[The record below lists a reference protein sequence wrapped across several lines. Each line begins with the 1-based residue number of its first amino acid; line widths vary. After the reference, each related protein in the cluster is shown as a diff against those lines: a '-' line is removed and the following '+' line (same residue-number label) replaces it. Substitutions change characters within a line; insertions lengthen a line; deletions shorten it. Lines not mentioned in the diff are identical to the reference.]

1 MLARIRWMFV
11 WSVVLGLGVLPA
23 SSRGESVPND
33 KRLPKGTVAYVTLRN
48 MTEFRT
54 KFGQTMLGQML
65 ADQAMQPLI
74 KNIQEKLSEGLET
87 FQRESGFSVTEL
99 MSIPEG
105 EVTLS
110 VTLGPNAGQ
119 FALTTLMDFT
129 GKEDLFQKAL
139 ERMNQEMEKKGVAR
153 VEEEIE
159 GTPAQLIRVPAD
171 ESPIKLIPAYVVKD
185 KNFVF
190 STHTDSLK
198 SVLARWAGDHDETL
212 ASSDAYRTILDRC
225 RGEST
230 DASPLMTWFIDP
242 LAMARGGLSVDPNM
256 AFQAAMAMGVMQ
268 QIGVDKLKGMGGTS
282 DMAVGDFD
290 GYSRT
295 FLFAETS
302 AKSVMNLMQ
311 FDEGAAGPPAWVSSD
326 VLSFSSTRW
335 NLEKAYNTVESL
347 VDMFAGP
354 GTTARQLDQ
363 LAENAEIGNLHLKK
377 DLIDH
382 MTGSYVSVT
391 DQVGQGAEARVRML
405 WALELRNA
413 NAMKGVMA
421 RIAGIEGFPG
431 TQRDFQGETIYEF
444 TIPEGA
450 LENLGVPNLT
460 RLQAGGADD
469 SGETTVGMAVAD
481 QRLLLAFDVTL
492 LEQVIRGPGDRE
504 PLAGSPVYK
513 KVAARFPAR
522 ASAIGFSRGDLQ
534 LESLLETLKSGVLQ
548 QATQGQLDLD
558 IDPTLLPSAEV
569 LRKYTAPSGSYMES
583 DEKGLRWTNFTLRN

>member
-11 WSVVLGLGVLPA
+11 WTVVLGLGMFPA
-23 SSRGESVPND
+23 VGRGESAPND
-33 KRLPKGTVAYVTLRN
+33 KRLPKGTVAYMSIRN

-54 KFGQTMLGQML
+54 KFGQTMMGQML
-65 ADQAMQPLI
+65 ADPAMQPLI
-74 KNIQEKLSEGLET
+74 NSIQGKLADSLEKL
-87 FQRESGFSVTEL
+87 QRETGFSVSEL
-99 MSIPEG
+99 LSIPEG
-105 EVTLS
+105 ETTLS

-129 GKEDLFQKAL
+129 GRDELFQKVL
-139 ERMNQEMEKKGVAR
+139 ERMHQEMEKNGIAR

-171 ESPIKLIPAYVVKD
+171 ESPVKVVPAYVVKD
-185 KNFVF
+185 KTFIF

-198 SVLARWAGDHDETL
+198 SVLARWGGDHDETL
-212 ASSDAYRTILDRC
+212 ASSDTYRAILDRC
-225 RGEST
+225 RGES
-230 DASPLMTWFIDP
+230 DSAPLMTWYVDP
-242 LAMARGGLSVDPNM
+242 LAIVRGGLSVDPNM

-268 QIGVDKLKGMGGTS
+268 QIGVDKLKGLGGTS

-290 GYSRT
+290 SYSRT
-295 FLFAETS
+295 VLFADSS
-302 AKSVMNLMQ
+302 AKGIMNLMQ
-311 FDEGAAGPPAWVSSD
+311 FDEGAAGPPAWVTSD

-354 GTTARQLDQ
+354 GTTSRQLDE

-377 DLIDH
+377 DLIDQ

-391 DQVGQGAEARVRML
+391 DQVGQGSEARVRML
-405 WALELRNA
+405 WAFELRNA
-413 NAMKGVMA
+413 NAMKGVLA

-460 RLQAGGADD
+460 RLQAGGADN
-469 SGETTVGMAVAD
+469 SGEQTVGMAVAD
-481 QRLLLAFDVTL
+481 QRMLLAVDVTL
-492 LEQVIRGPGDRE
+492 LEKVIRGPGDRE
-504 PLAGSPVYK
+504 LLSASPVYK
-513 KVAARFPAR
+513 KVAERFPAR
-522 ASAIGFSRGDLQ
+522 AASIGFSRGDLQ
-534 LESLLETLKSGVLQ
+534 LESLLETLKSGMLQ
-548 QATQGQLDLD
+548 QATQGQLDLE
-558 IDPTLLPSAEV
+558 IDPALLPSAEV
-569 LRKYTAPSGSYMES
+569 LKKHTAPSGSYMES
-583 DEKGLRWTNFTLRN
+583 DEKGLRWTSFQLRN

>member
-1 MLARIRWMFV
+1 MLSRIRRMFV
-11 WSVVLGLGVLPA
+11 WSVVLGLGVIPA
-23 SSRGESVPND
+23 VSRGESVPND
-33 KRLPKGTVAYVTLRN
+33 RRLPKGTVAYMTVRN
-48 MTEFRT
+48 MTEFRA
-54 KFGQTMLGQML
+54 KFGQTMMGQMM
-65 ADQAMQPLI
+65 ADQALQPLI
-74 KNIQEKLSEGLET
+74 NSIQGKLSDSLEK
-87 FQRESGFSVTEL
+87 FQRDSGFSVSEL
-99 MSIPEG
+99 LSIPEG
-105 EVTLS
+105 ETTIS

-119 FALTTLMDFT
+119 FALTALMDFT
-129 GKEDLFQKAL
+129 GREELFQKVL
-139 ERMNQEMEKKGVAR
+139 DRMQQEMEKNGVAR
-153 VEEEIE
+153 IEEEIE
-159 GTPAQLIRVPAD
+159 GSPAQLIRVPAD
-171 ESPIKLIPAYVVKD
+171 ESPIKLVPAYVVKD
-185 KNFVF
+185 KTFIF

-198 SVLARWAGDHDETL
+198 SVLVRWGGDHDETL
-212 ASSDAYRTILDRC
+212 ASSDTFRTILERC
-225 RGEST
+225 RGDAT
-230 DASPLMTWFIDP
+230 DAAPLMTWFIDP
-242 LAMARGGLSVDPNM
+242 LAIVRGGLSVDPNM

-268 QIGVDKLKGMGGTS
+268 QIGVDKMKGMGGTS

-295 FLFAETS
+295 FLFAESS
-302 AKSVMNLMQ
+302 AKGVMNLMQ
-311 FDEGAAGPPAWVSSD
+311 FDDGAAGPPAWVTSD

-354 GTTARQLDQ
+354 GTTGRQLDE
-363 LAENAEIGNLHLKK
+363 LAERAETGNLHLKK
-377 DLIDH
+377 DLIDQ

-391 DQVGQGAEARVRML
+391 DQVGQGAEARTRML

-460 RLQAGGADD
+460 RLQAGGADN
-469 SGETTVGMAVAD
+469 SGETTVGMAVSD

-504 PLAGSPVYK
+504 PLSGSPVYK
-513 KVAARFPAR
+513 KVASRFPAR
-522 ASAIGFSRGDLQ
+522 AASIGFSRGDLQ
-534 LESLLETLKSGVLQ
+534 LESMLEALKSGMLQ
-548 QATQGQLDLD
+548 QATQGQVELD

-569 LRKYTAPSGSYMES
+569 LKKYTAPSGSYMEA